1 MHTKKYYFALAMAF
15 VVAFIMPSTRA
26 QAQGFVVIVNAAD
39 AATTLSKSEVS
50 NIFLKKSSKLNP
62 VDQTKNSSIRE
73 AFTKAVHGRP
83 SAAIQSYWQ
92 QQIFSGKDV
101 PPTEKSSDADVIA
114 FVKATPGSIGYVSD
128 KADLGAGVKAIAIP

>member
-1 MHTKKYYFALAMAF
+1 MHTKYILALAMTFVTAF
-15 VVAFIMPSTRA
+15 VMPSTQA
-26 QAQGFVVIVNAAD
+26 QAQGFVVIVNSAE
-39 AATTLSKSEVS
+39 ATSSLSKAEVS
-50 NIFLKKSSKLNP
+50 NIFLKKSSKLVP
-62 VDQTKNSSIRE
+62 VDQSKSSSTRE

-101 PPTEKSSDADVIA
+101 PPGEKGSDADVIA

-128 KADLGAGVKAIAIP
+128 RTELGSGVKAVTMM